1 MEEEILLHFYGNNF
15 KYFILLSL
23 IIILSLNK
31 TSQNYDLFFI
41 LTRNYRA
48 LFVRRKDYL
57 KYTNNP
63 SFSENNLTGF
73 I

>member
-1 MEEEILLHFYGNNF
+1 MEEEILLHFHGNNF

-31 TSQNYDLFFI
+31 TSQNYDFFI

-57 KYTNNP
+57 KCTNNP